1 MTRAKKYP
9 YITKDSLLADIYRML
24 EGICEKVGYTG
35 RVEIPAHIAKF
46 YGLPRFDYEV
56 SWRRD
61 TGAVIEGSPIT
72 VILAYGYAKSTYS
85 GEGNTDKTLKVYN
98 CIVAVYNDIVLKK

>member
-1 MTRAKKYP
+1 MARAKKYP

-35 RVEIPAHIAKF
+35 RVEIPSHIAKF

-61 TGAVIEGSPIT
+61 TGAVIEGT
-72 VILAYGYAKSTYS
+72 
-85 GEGNTDKTLKVYN
+85 EKVPPW
-98 CIVAVYNDIVLKK
+98 